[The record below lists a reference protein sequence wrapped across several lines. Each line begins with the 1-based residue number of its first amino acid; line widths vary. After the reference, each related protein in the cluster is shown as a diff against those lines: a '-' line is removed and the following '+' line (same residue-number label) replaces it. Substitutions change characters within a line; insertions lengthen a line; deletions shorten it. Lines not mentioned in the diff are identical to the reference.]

1 MARKIV
7 AADLTIVFC
16 NCMRPPAA
24 DRLPDGT
31 SSAWYTTPGE
41 AARAVKRHVEA
52 EDMYWLVHYV
62 PEPSLAAFALD
73 THVVSV
79 VIDGIRYG
87 PGPPEPA

>member
-1 MARKIV
+1 MARRV
-7 AADLTIVFC
+7 QASDLTIVTC
-16 NCMRPPAA
+16 ACAPA

-31 SSAWYTTPGE
+31 ASEWYTTPRD
-41 AARAVKRHVEA
+41 AALAVKRHVLA

-62 PEPSLAAFALD
+62 ADPSAAVRAAD